1 MNYAKFQVIALNIP
15 EDILSVN
22 YSLLLYAYYQI
33 DLFIGLYAILFFFV
47 CKVTLIRHFPW
58 TALPC
63 LE

>member
-33 DLFIGLYAILFFFV
+33 DLFIGVIFLEQPCPV
-47 CKVTLIRHFPW
+47 WSNFPSVV
-58 TALPC
+58 